1 MEGQANG
8 SAADGSDDLRKAL
21 SATDR
26 RLRRTMRMLAS
37 RADPESEEVKAQ
49 IKGGQRQ
56 VKRNTKLLGKRGE
69 RSSPRGA
76 KAPEPGDRS
85 EQTTRSIT
93 QAKRRVE

>member
-26 RLRRTMRMLAS
+26 RLRPTMRMLAS
-37 RADPESEEVKAQ
+37 RPDPESEEVKAQ

-69 RSSPRGA
+69 RSSPREA
-76 KAPEPGDRS
+76 KPPEPGDRS

>member
-8 SAADGSDDLRKAL
+8 SAADGSDELRKAL
-21 SATDR
+21 NATDR
-26 RLRRTMRMLAS
+26 RLRRTTRMLAN

-49 IKGGQRQ
+49 IKGSQRQ
-56 VKRNTKLLGKRGE
+56 VKRNTELLGKRGE
-69 RSSPRGA
+69 RSSPQGA
-76 KAPEPGDRS
+76 NPPAPADRS